1 VSSLPLVSICT
12 QIRNQTAWAK
22 EMIASVVASTYKNWE
37 LIVVDDGST
46 EDLKGV
52 LASFQD
58 DRIKYIRWDESRGVP
73 KGSNEAVRH
82 ALGKYVCLIAAD
94 EVITPEKLAEQVEY
108 LEANPNVDC
117 VWGLPNAGVEG
128 ANQAIGRRPDW
139 EQHALKA
146 SNRSRESWLRTLL
159 TLDNVPLGSCSMM
172 MHKAVMD
179 VLEGQNESLTIF
191 ADHEMYVR
199 FFEAGYVGVVLPY
212 RWATDKPAGPESV
225 RAVNAHKGQDE
236 YKWVCEHHPLVPPP
250 ADGKVTVAIPCYN
263 HARFLKAALDSVRK
277 QTRPVDEIL
286 ILNDASTDN
295 FDEVMRDLQPSYDP
309 RLKIMAFDEN
319 RGMPEALNQMAYR
332 AEGEFFVPLSADD
345 TLAPNFVQAC
355 LDEFKQHPWSE
366 LVATHTDFI
375 TEAGKPHVEDHPF
388 KRIPKAQ
395 NHATREE
402 FLAYLHP
409 GNRYFGAGMYRTKAI
424 SEVGGWE
431 KKYKVI
437 SDYQMYIKLLQ
448 RENIRVIEQPLTHT
462 RIHGKNDSLLDT
474 KRAKELPWLYHEA
487 RKPYFRK
494 HMKVIIATPFY
505 EVKAFSPYITS
516 LAHTIRLL
524 TSVGIDW
531 HFFEL
536 SGDSYVHRAR
546 NTMCDLFLRDPDAT
560 DLFFID
566 SDMSWNPEAFVRMC
580 MLPDE
585 IVGGTYPVK
594 NAWDRWTSVPN
605 VYTKGDGKE
614 QIQEMRGRR
623 LPDGSALIEAQV
635 LAGGFLRIKRSVLEK
650 FRDKYPD
657 DWYVE
662 PSTDPSEPEHK
673 YTRFFGAESIDHK
686 FYGEDHYFSKRLRDI
701 GIPMMIYPNVDMV
714 HWGYKDFR
722 GNYDKWLKQQVAG
735 QGKAA

>member
-1 VSSLPLVSICT
+1 MV
-12 QIRNQTAWAK
+12 
-22 EMIASVVASTYKNWE
+22 ASVVASTYKNWE
-37 LIVVDDGST
+37 LVVVDDGST
-46 EDLKGV
+46 EDLKSV
-52 LASFQD
+52 LDSFKD
-58 DRIKYIRWDESRGVP
+58 ERIRYIRWDESRGVP
-73 KGSNEAVRH
+73 KGSNEAVRQ

-94 EVITPEKLAEQVEY
+94 EIITPEKLAEQVEY
-108 LEANPNVDC
+108 LEANEKVDC
-117 VWGLPNAGVEG
+117 VWGLPNAGVQG
-128 ANQAIGRRPDW
+128 AEHAMGRRPDW

-172 MHKAVMD
+172 MKKSVMD
-179 VLEGQNESLTIF
+179 SLGGQDETLTIF

-199 FFEAGYVGVVLPY
+199 FFEAGHVGVVLPY
-212 RWATDKPAGPESV
+212 RWATDKPAGPDSV

-236 YKWVCEHHPLVPPP
+236 YKIVCEKHPLAPPP

-263 HARFLKAALDSVRK
+263 HARFLKAAVDSVLK
-277 QTRPVDEIL
+277 QTRQVDEIL
-286 ILNDASTDN
+286 ILDDCSTDD
-295 FDEVMRDLQPSYDP
+295 FDKVAKTFDDP
-309 RLKIMAFDEN
+309 RIKFFEFDEN
-319 RGMPEALNQMAYR
+319 RGWAEAITQLAYR
-332 AEGEFFVPLSADD
+332 AEGDFFVSLSADD
-345 TLAPNFVQAC
+345 TIAPNFVQSC

-366 LVATHTDFI
+366 MVASHTDFI
-375 TEAGKPHVEDHPF
+375 TEDGKPFVADHPF
-388 KRIPKAQ
+388 KQIPKPT
-395 NHATREE
+395 NCATRDE
-402 FLAYLHP
+402 FLAVLHP
-409 GNRYFGAGMYRTKAI
+409 GNRYFGVGMYRTKAI

-431 KKYKVI
+431 KQYKVI
-437 SDYQMYIKLLQ
+437 SDYQMYLKLLQ
-448 RENIRVIEQPLTHT
+448 RENIRVIEKPLTHT
-462 RIHGKNDSLLDT
+462 RIHGKNDSLLDK

-516 LAHTIRLL
+516 LTHTIRLL

-531 HFFEL
+531 RFFEL

-566 SDMSWNPEAFVRMC
+566 SDMSWNPDAFVTMC

-605 VYTKGDGKE
+605 IHVRSDGNQ
-614 QIQEMRGRR
+614 QIQEMRGRK
-623 LPDGSALIEAQV
+623 LPDGSALIEAAV

-650 FRDKYPD
+650 FREKYPEQ
-657 DWYVE
+657 WYIE
-662 PSTDPSEPEHK
+662 PTTDPDEPEHK
-673 YTRFFGAESIDHK
+673 YTRFFGAETIDHK
-686 FYGEDHYFSKRLRDI
+686 FYGEDHYFSKHLRDI

-722 GNYDKWLKQQVAG
+722 GNYDHWLKEQVKN
-735 QGKAA
+735 QPKQAAA